1 MEKIEYQQVGEVAY
15 HEKLANGLQVTVIPK
30 KGFRKTYALFTTN
43 YGSIDNEFI
52 PIGLDTYT
60 RVPDGVAHF
69 LEHKMFE
76 KKDGDVFQLFGQ
88 LGASA
93 NAFTSFTKTSY
104 LFSTTANIYENLEVL
119 LNFVQDP
126 YFTDETV
133 NKEKGIIAQEIKMY
147 EDDPDWQ
154 LTFGVLR
161 NLFPTHPLHIDIA
174 GTVESIQDITPED
187 LYLCY
192 DTFYHPS
199 NMKLLVVGNVDPEM
213 TVEFIRENQ
222 AQKDFID
229 MPPVNRRYPVEN
241 EGAII
246 HESRMQMDIAQPKVM
261 VGGRYFGW
269 LPEDGYKRRQF
280 RFAAQFGLALLFGN
294 TSRNYSEWYQS
305 GLIDDSFSYEF
316 NLERDLCYFAIGGDT
331 NNPDQLVQQIEA
343 TLLNLPAGDLTADK
357 LDLLKKRRI
366 GQLMNQ
372 MNSVEFIANHYD
384 DENDGITLFD
394 LPELIAEI
402 TINDVKESLNHLIQ
416 PNTLTH
422 VYMDPLTA
430 EDYQ

>member
-1 MEKIEYQQVGEVAY
+1 MEKIEYQQLDEVAY
-15 HEKLANGLQVTVIPK
+15 HERLANGLDVTIVPK
-30 KGFRKTYALFTTN
+30 KGFRKTYGLFTTN
-43 YGSIDNEFI
+43 YGSIDNEFV
-52 PIGLDTYT
+52 PIGMETFT

-76 KKDGDVFQLFGQ
+76 KEGTDVFQLFGQ

-93 NAFTSFTKTSY
+93 NAFTSFTRTSY

-119 LNFVQDP
+119 LDFVQDP
-126 YFTDETV
+126 YFTEETV
-133 NKEKGIIAQEIKMY
+133 NKEKGIVAQEIKMY

-154 LTFGVLR
+154 LMFGILR
-161 NLFPTHPLHIDIA
+161 NLFPTHPMHIDIA

-187 LYLCY
+187 LYICY

-199 NMKLLVVGNVDPEM
+199 NMKLLIVGNVDPEM
-213 TVEFIRENQ
+213 TIEFIRENQ

-229 MPPVNRRYPVEN
+229 MPPIERRFPIEN
-241 EGAII
+241 EEAII
-246 HESRMQMDIAQPKVM
+246 HESRLQMDIAQPKAM

-269 LPEDGYKRRQF
+269 LPEEGYKRRQF
-280 RFAAQFGLALLFGN
+280 QYAAQFGLALLFGN
-294 TSRNYSEWYQS
+294 TSRNYSEWYQTS
-305 GLIDDSFSYEF
+305 LIDDSFSFEF

-331 NNPDQLVQQIEA
+331 NYPERLVQQIEA
-343 TLLNLPAGDLTADK
+343 TLLNLSPTELTSDK
-357 LDLLKKRRI
+357 LEILKKKRV

-384 DENDGITLFD
+384 EDNDGVSLFE
-394 LPELIAEI
+394 LPELIMSI
-402 TINDVKESLNHLIQ
+402 DINDVKESLNRIIQ

-422 VYMDPLTA
+422 VYMDPLS
-430 EDYQ
+430 